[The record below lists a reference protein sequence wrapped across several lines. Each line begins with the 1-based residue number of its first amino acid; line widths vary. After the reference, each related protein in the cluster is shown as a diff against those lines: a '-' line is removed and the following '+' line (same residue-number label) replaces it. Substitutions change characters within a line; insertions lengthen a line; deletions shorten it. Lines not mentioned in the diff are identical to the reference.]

1 MKVFTAYRQVLS
13 PNIVKILLTPLIPF
27 NVCTHGGEELVTVD
41 TSLLQ
46 QPTLRLLGIL
56 FELLLLLVLGL
67 LLAAAPGRGQHQ
79 LAAGVLLQVL
89 GVLRLVQEAVIENSF
104 NVTVTSHKT

>member
-1 MKVFTAYRQVLS
+1 M
-13 PNIVKILLTPLIPF
+13 
-27 NVCTHGGEELVTVD
+27 TVN

-56 FELLLLLVLGL
+56 FELLLILVLGL
-67 LLAAAPGRGQHQ
+67 LLAAAPWRGQHQ

-89 GVLRLVQEAVIENSF
+89 GVLRLMQEPASENSF
-104 NVTVTSHKT
+104 NVIVVHNK

>member
-1 MKVFTAYRQVLS
+1 MKVFTVYRQALS

-27 NVCTHGGEELVTVD
+27 IVCTHRGEELVTVD

-67 LLAAAPGRGQHQ
+67 LLAAAHGRGQHQ